1 VALLAVEEV
10 LLTAIL
16 LETHLQLLAEM
27 VETDLLEAVAERL
40 QVIVLSLLFSAVTA
54 VTEFIQDN
62 QEMQ

>member
-1 VALLAVEEV
+1 

-16 LETHLQLLAEM
+16 LETHLQLLAET

-40 QVIVLSLLFSAVTA
+40 QVIVFSLLFSAVTA
-54 VTEFIQDN
+54 VTEFTQAH